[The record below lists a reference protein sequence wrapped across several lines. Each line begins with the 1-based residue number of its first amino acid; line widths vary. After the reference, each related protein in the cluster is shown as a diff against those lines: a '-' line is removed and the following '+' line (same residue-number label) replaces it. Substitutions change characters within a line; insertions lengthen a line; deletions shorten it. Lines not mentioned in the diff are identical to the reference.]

1 MECYGSQAKSKGVK
15 EGPTGVTGQ
24 LSLGRRLES
33 LHRDDLEENLKRW
46 VDALLGGRED
56 IGALC
61 T

>member
-1 MECYGSQAKSKGVK
+1 MGHRLKVQGVK
-15 EGPTGVTGQ
+15 QGHTGETGQ
-24 LSLGRRLES
+24 LSLWRLEN

-46 VDALLGGRED
+46 IDALLGGRED

>member
-1 MECYGSQAKSKGVK
+1 MGHRLKVQGVK
-15 EGPTGVTGQ
+15 QGHTGETGR